1 MGISHV
7 KSEAPAL
14 LQEVSRQTSEMV
26 EHMGWPW
33 MASSFKFLRNFY
45 EIRQVFP
52 IYPSVKMK
60 TKGKGRV
67 N

>member
-14 LQEVSRQTSEMV
+14 LQEVSRQASEVV
-26 EHMGWPW
+26 EYMGWPW
-33 MASSFKFLRNFY
+33 TASSFKFLRNFY

-52 IYPSVKMK
+52 IYPAAKMK
-60 TKGKGRV
+60 TKEKEE
-67 N
+67 